1 MRESSQV
8 CPLEGGQS
16 KGYQRS
22 KEELT
27 MCCSGIVRKRRIY
40 RLAVHLHKPM
50 DVNWSIV
57 MNNFE
62 EKGLTSAR
70 IRGCQVFKLN
80 VQRLSIQ
87 TVLKL
92 KISGVTGVISGGDE
106 SRSCVYGAYKEYKCS
121 ENYSES

>member
-1 MRESSQV
+1 MHPSLSLSFHSCYHKNHFLRDACGTPLESPTSFRASVTSGVMMRE
-8 CPLEGGQS
+8 PLDVLS
-16 KGYQRS
+16 KG
-22 KEELT
+22 KME
-27 MCCSGIVRKRRIY
+27 IPV
-40 RLAVHLHKPM
+40 
-50 DVNWSIV
+50 
-57 MNNFE
+57 
-62 EKGLTSAR
+62 

>member
-1 MRESSQV
+1 MHRSLSLSFHSCYHKNHFLWDACGTPLESPTSLPASVTSGVMMREPPGTLDV
-8 CPLEGGQS
+8 PS
-16 KGYQRS
+16 KG
-22 KEELT
+22 KME
-27 MCCSGIVRKRRIY
+27 IPV
-40 RLAVHLHKPM
+40 
-50 DVNWSIV
+50 
-57 MNNFE
+57 
-62 EKGLTSAR
+62 

-87 TVLKL
+87 TVLRL